1 MKNLLSALVFAA
13 LLFAGSAVTAQ
24 DAGVALPAK
33 DNFYLVLLIGQS
45 NMAGRGIIDPADN
58 APHERVLM
66 LNQDGQW
73 VPAVDPVHYD
83 KKMAGVGLARSFAAR
98 MAADHPDATIGLI
111 PAACGGS
118 SITQWRRG
126 AFWQQTKSHP
136 YDDAVTRSKRAMQD
150 GVLKAILFHQGEADC
165 GKERSLQYHALLTT
179 LVKDLRQDLDA
190 QNVPFIIGQLS
201 QWSPWHEGRTNVDAA
216 QQAVA
221 KELPPAA
228 FVSSKDL
235 TSNAD
240 KVHFNSESL
249 KTFGDRYYDA
259 FLEATKQL
267 APWRR
272 FLRTITFGLF

>member
-1 MKNLLSALVFAA
+1 MKKMLSLVVFAA

-24 DAGVALPAK
+24 DAGVVLPAK
-33 DNFYLVLLIGQS
+33 DKFYLVLLIGQS

-58 APHERVLM
+58 APHARVLM
-66 LNQDGQW
+66 LNRDGQW

-83 KKMAGVGLARSFAAR
+83 KKMAGVGLARTFAAR

-118 SITQWRRG
+118 SISHWRRG
-126 AFWQQTKSHP
+126 AFWEQTKSHP
-136 YDDAVTRSKRAMQD
+136 YDDAVNRAQRAMQD
-150 GVLKAILFHQGEADC
+150 GVLTAILFHQGEADC
-165 GKERSLQYHALLTT
+165 GKERSLQYHDLLTT

-190 QNVPFIIGQLS
+190 KNVPFIIGQLS

-235 TSNAD
+235 SSNAD
-240 KVHFNSESL
+240 KVHFNTESL
-249 KTFGDRYYDA
+249 KVFGDRYYDA
-259 FLEATKQL
+259 FLQAKKQHT
-267 APWRR
+267 PWRR
-272 FLRTITFGLF
+272 FLRTISFGLF